1 MAECPKCKT
10 PINLA
15 DVVQYDKEPST
26 QKYYE
31 CPKCHANLIVYLT
44 IDYIEE
50 NEEEPAIF
58 PGILGHVDEEKNID

>member
-1 MAECPKCKT
+1 MANCPKCKT

-31 CPKCHANLIVYLT
+31 CPNCHASLIVYLK
-44 IDYIEE
+44 IEKIE
-50 NEEEPAIF
+50 ADEEEPAVF
-58 PGILGHVDEEKNID
+58 PGILGFVDEEKRK